1 MTRSVVSSLSV
12 VAVLALAGSAAAVS
26 GVSSVAG
33 AGDDSSATD
42 RGAPATAAVYHTP
55 PTNTKPV
62 RTGSGGTLGQKDSG
76 NSANAPDT
84 SAGVR
89 PTGASGKSLPFT
101 GLLAIPVLLAGLGML
116 SGGLLVRRRTTRAH
130 AVA

>member
-1 MTRSVVSSLSV
+1 VL
-12 VAVLALAGSAAAVS
+12 AVLALAGSAAAVS
-26 GVSSVAG
+26 GVSSVVR

-55 PTNTKPV
+55 PTHTRPV
-62 RTGSGGTLGQKDSG
+62 RTGSGGTLGQKNSG
-76 NSANAPDT
+76 SSGEGVNAPGT

-89 PTGASGKSLPFT
+89 PTGTSGKSLPFT